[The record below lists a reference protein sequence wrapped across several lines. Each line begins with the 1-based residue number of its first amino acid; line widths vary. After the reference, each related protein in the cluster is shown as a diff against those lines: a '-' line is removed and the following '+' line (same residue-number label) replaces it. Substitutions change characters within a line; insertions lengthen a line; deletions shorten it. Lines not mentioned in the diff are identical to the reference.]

1 MTGPQT
7 ATDNWRQWGLGLRA
21 RPRVIRPLAGGRSNR
36 NYLLEAD
43 GRPLVLRLNASGDL
57 LPGGTRN
64 AEAEAWRSASDAGI
78 APLLLFADTAN
89 GVLLSEYI
97 DGALPARPQ
106 DDPVLGGRAFDLLQ
120 RCHRMETRLPA
131 IDYRAHVKTYWRMIL
146 GAGIAARPL
155 ARQRRDMQ
163 RVLETLLTC
172 DLGWGPCHHDPVVA
186 NFVGSRERLY
196 LVDWEYA
203 AHGLQLMDYAAL
215 SVEWGLDGD
224 EAAAAAGADA
234 RLLAMAIKFY
244 RYLCALWETLG
255 GQARVSS

>member
-1 MTGPQT
+1 MKGPQT
-7 ATDNWRQWGLGLRA
+7 AIDNWRQWGLGLRA
-21 RPRVIRPLAGGRSNR
+21 RPRVVRPLPGGRSNR
-36 NYLLEAD
+36 NYLLETD
-43 GRPLVLRLNASGDL
+43 GRSLVLRLNAGGAL
-57 LPGGTRN
+57 LPGGTRE
-64 AEAEAWRSASDAGI
+64 AENEAWRSASDARI
-78 APLLLFADTAN
+78 APPLLFADTAN

-97 DGALPARPQ
+97 DGELPARPQ
-106 DDPVLGGRAFDLLQ
+106 DDPVLGGRALDLLQ

-146 GAGIAARPL
+146 GAGIPAAHL

-163 RVLETLLTC
+163 RVLETLLAS

-215 SVEWGLDGD
+215 SVEWGFDAG
-224 EAAAAAGADA
+224 ATATAAGTDA
-234 RLLAMAIKFY
+234 RLLAMAMRFY
-244 RYLCALWETLG
+244 RYLCELWETLG